1 MGIIWKRADR
11 RFLLVAI
18 CSAILLTG
26 CGGSAESAGD
36 MSTGV
41 AEVTSAVPDDS
52 AVGDMSTEVAEVTS
66 ATPDDSAVGQ
76 DVKESARPDY
86 VMVVQLTINPKMN
99 LYLDVDGGV
108 VDVEYLNEDAQNAFS
123 DIDVTGISLKDAV
136 SMIVDVSADKG
147 YLSEGKTISVDIMEP
162 SFGETLQESLS
173 GEISQKL
180 EEEVQAAV
188 WETLAERQFTVTLEI
203 NGENVEETVNTGET
217 GNAGDPVDP
226 VDPQTTG
233 TPETSQ
239 TVGEACPAC
248 GGTGICSE
256 CGGGTLP
263 CKRCGGSLW
272 ESCGL
277 CNGTGTQN
285 CHGCR
290 GTGTDSTDGSTCR
303 YCGGAGKIT
312 CELCGGVGGKSCSI
326 CNGKGVVS
334 DDCILCHGGKK
345 CTTCGGT
352 GIK

>member
-36 MSTGV
+36 MSTEV
-41 AEVTSAVPDDS
+41 VEVTSA
-52 AVGDMSTEVAEVTS
+52 A
-66 ATPDDSAVGQ
+66 PDDSAVGQ
-76 DVKESARPDY
+76 DVEESARPDY

-99 LYLDVDGGV
+99 LYLDADGGV

-162 SFGETLQESLS
+162 SSGETLQESLS
-173 GEISQKL
+173 GETLQKL

-188 WETLAERQFTVTLEI
+188 SETLAERQFTVTLEI

-217 GNAGDPVDP
+217 GNAGDP